1 MSEQVRNGLW
11 LVGTIAFFLVLTF
24 IYNQWFR

>member
-11 LVGTIAFFLVLTF
+11 LVGTILFFLVLTF